1 MMEAPTLR
9 PAHESRRAFRRS
21 MESQRSKNWGMGL
34 PSRSAASPR
43 SSRFPSSSQVGRRMG
58 VRLGLVQ
65 TGSLSE
71 DRRPVLAWVGSSMQ
85 PSTERASFRPRRFA
99 RAGSCISLR
108 SAGVEN
114 VWRSW
119 PRTMQSPIFSSSV
132 GDGTYSKELRIA
144 YTQMTRSS
152 AQSSDRSSVYGRK
165 FYHLFYI
172 KDNTKFDFCQI
183 CGPMKSAPRPAIL
196 G

>member
-1 MMEAPTLR
+1 MMETPTLR

-21 MESQRSKNWGMGL
+21 MESQRSKNWGMGF

-43 SSRFPSSSQVGRRMG
+43 SSRFPSSSQVGRRIGM
-58 VRLGLVQ
+58 RLGLVQ

-71 DRRPVLAWVGSSMQ
+71 DRRPVFAWVGSSMQ
-85 PSTERASFRPRRFA
+85 PSTERASFLPRRFA

-119 PRTMQSPIFSSSV
+119 PRTIQSPIFSSSV
-132 GDGTYSKELRIA
+132 GEGTYSKESRIA

-165 FYHLFYI
+165 FYHLFI
-172 KDNTKFDFCQI
+172 GLVQHKI
-183 CGPMKSAPRPAIL
+183 
-196 G
+196 